1 MLLSNSPYIDKVKI
15 ERALKAA
22 SDTISRN
29 IIKFQ
34 DHFPSDYS
42 YDGVYKYANNI
53 EAVDWKSGFWNG
65 LVWLLYEYNK
75 LTPIRC
81 YGEKITDDLC
91 ALFEKNGLLCSDLGF
106 LMMPSCVANYHF
118 TNSRISKETI
128 ITAADSLLTKY
139 HNTTSIICS
148 FDEELEEDYLS
159 CKISNLL
166 NIQLLMCAY
175 KITDNIKYITIA
187 EENTKLI
194 IKHNIEENG
203 KTYFRAFF
211 DRSSG
216 KFINRKLITTN
227 PRINDSGYNSR
238 NYAWALYGLSI
249 LYHTSRDS
257 FYHNMFCKVF
267 DFWEKLNT
275 SSFVYVSLGH
285 EHEMI
290 YDNMSAA
297 IIVSSLCTIC
307 KTDIPEKERY
317 IKKASEILNTLI
329 DNFIPQSSQLYE
341 GLITVYFDANIDSS
355 KPHCSLMCDYFY
367 YEALMNSSYNRD
379 SFWYETK

>member
-1 MLLSNSPYIDKVKI
+1 MLLSDSPYIDKSKI
-15 ERALKAA
+15 ERALKTA
-22 SDTISRN
+22 SDTVSRN

-34 DHFPSDYS
+34 DYFPCDYS
-42 YDGVYKYANNI
+42 YDGVYKYANAI
-53 EAVDWKSGFWNG
+53 ETVDWKSGFWNG

-75 LTPIRC
+75 LPHIKC

-118 TNSRISKETI
+118 THSRISKETI

-139 HNTTSIICS
+139 HNTTNIICS
-148 FDEELEEDYLS
+148 FDEELEEDFLS
-159 CKISNLL
+159 CKVSNLL

-175 KITDNIKYITIA
+175 KITENIKYLTIA
-187 EENTKLI
+187 QENTNLI

-203 KTYFRAFF
+203 KTYFRTFF
-211 DRSSG
+211 DRLGG
-216 KFINRKLITTN
+216 KHINRELITFN
-227 PRINDSGYNSR
+227 PQFNDNGYSSR

-249 LYHTSRDS
+249 LYHTSKND
-257 FYHNMFCKVF
+257 FYYNVFCKVF
-267 DFWEKLNT
+267 SFWEELNT
-275 SSFVYVSLGH
+275 SSFVYVSAH
-285 EHEMI
+285 PEHEKI

-317 IKKASEILNTLI
+317 LKRASEILNTLI
-329 DNFIPQSSQLYE
+329 DNFIPQSSQVYE
-341 GLITVYFDANIDSS
+341 GLITVYYDANIDSS
-355 KPHCSLMCDYFY
+355 EPHCSLMCDYFY
-367 YEALMNSSYNRD
+367 YEALLNSLFDRD